1 MARTTRRGRG
11 VMKPDDDTTESLSD
25 AAQRRRQQLL
35 SMATT
40 QIAANPSLGERL
52 LPFLMAAMEACW
64 VDAIFIGLAGLGL
77 FQSRQTFIHSPVPI
91 IPLWAPFVFIAG
103 SQWLASYLV
112 WRDVSATSSSN
123 KDDNTNTVTPGTSLV
138 FVLTGV
144 VTLFI
149 IWLRIYAQAAFVLDP
164 RWLLN

>member
-11 VMKPDDDTTESLSD
+11 LMKPDDNATESLLD
-25 AAQRRRQQLL
+25 AAQRRRRELL

-40 QIAANPSLGERL
+40 QIAANLSLGERL

-77 FQSRQTFIHSPVPI
+77 FQSHQTFIQSPTPI

-103 SQWLASYLV
+103 CQWLVTYLE
-112 WRDVSATSSSN
+112 RRAVSATSSSN
-123 KDDNTNTVTPGTSLV
+123 KDDNTRTVTPGTSLI
-138 FVLTGV
+138 FAL
-144 VTLFI
+144 
-149 IWLRIYAQAAFVLDP
+149 
-164 RWLLN
+164 